1 MPISTNRKT
10 RKNLGEILK
19 DIMIKTS
26 RKKGL
31 HKSILRPLKM
41 NR

>member
-1 MPISTNRKT
+1 MNKKVE
-10 RKNLGEILK
+10 KNPGEILK

-31 HKSILRPLKM
+31 HKSILRPLKIE
-41 NR
+41 